1 MVLLARL
8 PIDSPIASES
18 PYTFMSWTLSPVVM
32 SPLDGIHRVVA
43 DSDLDGLMAAAV
55 LKASKPEMEIH
66 FAHPALLRMGNIDH
80 LIDRNTAICDLP
92 FHPDC
97 GLYLDHHLTNRPSPE
112 EQVVFEENGGICHW
126 RDTPSAARAAY
137 DLLKDE
143 LDLSHLEEIMPI
155 VDALDSG
162 GITLEEFIEDGP
174 VMRLSR
180 SLSMSD
186 PDHMQVVMNQFATG
200 LPLDEIL
207 ASHAERL
214 DKLGLE
220 RGEQSVI
227 VQERTSII
235 DGLAIC
241 DLSGTGMRSN
251 GYLITSLAG
260 PEALACC
267 VIHGY
272 IDGSIEDSSR
282 PALGASFYANS
293 FREESNPFDL
303 SMLATLLDE
312 TGGGHANACG
322 CRVQP
327 ADGTN
332 RKLVDGDKEYN
343 LEQWISL
350 WKHRE
355 SKMIR

>member
-1 MVLLARL
+1 
-8 PIDSPIASES
+8 
-18 PYTFMSWTLSPVVM
+18 M
-32 SPLDGIHRVVA
+32 SPLDGIQRVVA

-55 LKASKPEMEIH
+55 LKASNPQIEVH
-66 FAHPALLRMGNIDH
+66 FAHPALLRAGTMDH

-97 GLYLDHHLTNRPSPE
+97 GLYLDHHLTNRPSPQ
-112 EQVVFEENGGICHW
+112 EQVIFEENGGICHW

-162 GITLEEFIEDGP
+162 GITLEEFTEDGP
-174 VMRLSR
+174 IIRLSR
-180 SLSMSD
+180 SLSLSD
-186 PDHMQVVMNQFATG
+186 PEHMQVVLDQFATG

-207 ASHAERL
+207 AQHKSKL
-214 DKLGLE
+214 DDLGSNRE
-220 RGEQSVI
+220 EQSAI
-227 VQERTSII
+227 VQDKTVII

-241 DLSGTGMRSN
+241 DLSETGMRSN
-251 GYLITSLAG
+251 GYLITALAG
-260 PEALACC
+260 PAALACC

-272 IDGSIEDSSR
+272 LDGSIEDPAR

-293 FREESNPFDL
+293 FRDDENPYDL
-303 SMLATLLDE
+303 SILATLLDE

-322 CRVQP
+322 CRIQP
-327 ADGTN
+327 SEPS
-332 RKLVDGDKEYN
+332 RKLNHSDKDYN
-343 LEQWISL
+343 LEKWLEL
-350 WKHRE
+350 WKNRE
-355 SKMIR
+355 SKMRR

>member
-1 MVLLARL
+1 
-8 PIDSPIASES
+8 
-18 PYTFMSWTLSPVVM
+18 
-32 SPLDGIHRVVA
+32 
-43 DSDLDGLMAAAV
+43 
-55 LKASKPEMEIH
+55 
-66 FAHPALLRMGNIDH
+66 MG
-80 LIDRNTAICDLP
+80 
-92 FHPDC
+92 
-97 GLYLDHHLTNRPSPE
+97 S
-112 EQVVFEENGGICHW
+112 
-126 RDTPSAARAAY
+126 
-137 DLLKDE
+137 
-143 LDLSHLEEIMPI
+143 
-155 VDALDSG
+155 
-162 GITLEEFIEDGP
+162 
-174 VMRLSR
+174 
-180 SLSMSD
+180 
-186 PDHMQVVMNQFATG
+186 
-200 LPLDEIL
+200 
-207 ASHAERL
+207 
-214 DKLGLE
+214 E

-227 VQERTSII
+227 VQEKTTII

-241 DLSGTGMRSN
+241 DLSETGMRSN

-272 IDGSIEDSSR
+272 IDGTIEDSSR

-343 LEQWISL
+343 LEQWMSL
-350 WKHRE
+350 WKDRE
-355 SKMIR
+355 SKMLR